1 MISRHRRHLLVIALI
16 LAAGWGAALPLYLHG
31 AVDESLPMELTEDT
45 KLNDY
50 RLERLA
56 GKSGVYY
63 HQLHDSFASL
73 WRGPNLG
80 ITVFVLTSL
89 VALAYYLIV
98 SRRP

>member
-1 MISRHRRHLLVIALI
+1 VVVDAGFSRQ
-16 LAAGWGAALPLYLHG
+16 PLE
-31 AVDESLPMELTEDT
+31 AIV
-45 KLNDY
+45 DY

-63 HQLHDSFASL
+63 HQLHDGFASL